1 MLSSLSFALKPLDR
15 IDCLISFLIGFGV
28 IFYVYSDSVNR
39 QWDFPVYYLAAKTV
53 AQGSNPYD
61 PAALQAASDSIEE
74 VGYGGSL
81 PFLYP
86 PHLARVMYPLSMASF
101 FSATFCWMLLKCV
114 ALEAIIFLSL
124 KLIGQPIHLL
134 GLILAHIAA
143 LFYRPIS
150 LDFSA
155 GNIALFEAFLV
166 LLGLNAWRC
175 NRYTVSG
182 FFTILG
188 CSIKGTPILIALYPL
203 HLREWRLVKALT
215 IFVVIFG
222 FYMLFEWQLFV
233 NFIAFYQSPEWEVI
247 WDEQVQS
254 FYNCSSV
261 TVILRTFSDTY
272 FAEPIIRFPMLA
284 TILIPIFPLV
294 IFGLMAFSIKK
305 AQSNGY
311 KHTSGIL
318 ISMII
323 CGVLLL
329 PPRLAGYTLVWTLFP
344 FLQVCYC
351 CWDKKKVLPFIFVL
365 AGLTLIQLNLPPNH
379 VAAGIT
385 QLLIDK
391 DFFGLLCIFTATVL
405 LCVNSTHI
413 SRNSLK
419 T

>member
-1 MLSSLSFALKPLDR
+1 MRPSLSFTLKPLSR
-15 IDCLISFLIGFGV
+15 IDCLILFLIGFGV

-39 QWDFPVYYLAAKTV
+39 QWDFPVYYLAAQTV

-61 PAALQAASDSIEE
+61 PAALQEASDSIEE
-74 VGYGGSL
+74 VGYGGNL

-86 PHLARVMYPLSMASF
+86 PHLARVMYPLSMVSF
-101 FSATFCWMLLKCV
+101 FIASFCWMLFKCIV
-114 ALEAIIFLSL
+114 LEAIIFLSL
-124 KLIGQPIHLL
+124 MLIGQQINFL
-134 GLILAHIAA
+134 GLILAQIAA

-166 LLGLNAWRC
+166 LIGLYAWQQHRF
-175 NRYTVSG
+175 RVAG
-182 FFTILG
+182 LFTILG
-188 CSIKGTPILIALYPL
+188 CSIKGTPILIALYPM
-203 HLREWRLVKALT
+203 HLRDWRLVKTLT
-215 IFVVIFG
+215 IFAIVFG
-222 FYMLFEWQLFV
+222 FYMLFDWKLFV
-233 NFIAFYQSPEWEVI
+233 NFFAFYQSPEWEVI

-272 FAEPIIRFPMLA
+272 FAEPIIRFPILA
-284 TILIPIFPLV
+284 TILIPLFPLV
-294 IFGLMAFSIKK
+294 IFGLMALSIKR
-305 AQSNGY
+305 AQAAGVQN
-311 KHTSGIL
+311 TNGIL
-318 ISMII
+318 ISMIL

-329 PPRLAGYTLVWTLFP
+329 PPRLAGYTLVWTFYP

-351 CWDKKKVLPFIFVL
+351 CWIKKNVLSLIIVL

-379 VAAGIT
+379 VTAGIT

-391 DFFGLLCIFTATVL
+391 DFFGLLFIFLAAVI
-405 LCVNSTHI
+405 LCVKSNPI
-413 SRNSLK
+413 GRNSIK